1 MKVSIQAV
9 AVWGKIAPSHSIT
22 AIMITDDQQT
32 IVTGSQEGQICLWD
46 LSSELKISSKE
57 ILFGHTASVT
67 CLAKARDFEKQPYVV
82 SAAENGFH
90 HLALRVEEIVWK
102 KMRSPILLQNLL
114 SLCITDLSQKD
125 EYLTVFLYFFIWK
138 S

>member
-1 MKVSIQAV
+1 MKVSVQAV
-9 AVWGKIAPSHSIT
+9 AVWGKIAPSHSVT

-67 CLAKARDFEKQPYVV
+67 CLAKARE
-82 SAAENGFH
+82 
-90 HLALRVEEIVWK
+90 
-102 KMRSPILLQNLL
+102 
-114 SLCITDLSQKD
+114 
-125 EYLTVFLYFFIWK
+125 
-138 S
+138 